1 MADVKKMKSEFRKS
15 YKVNRNQFI
24 SNFRS
29 YSKSIR
35 RLFIVVGIILQ
46 NVIAIRCILKN
57 IRNIR
62 VLLLKSV
69 LIFSLPLQI
78 IKGVSF

>member
-1 MADVKKMKSEFRKS
+1 MNMSSSPRHGRLSMADVKKMKSEFRKS

-35 RLFIVVGIILQ
+35 RLFIAVGIIL
-46 NVIAIRCILKN
+46 
-57 IRNIR
+57 
-62 VLLLKSV
+62 
-69 LIFSLPLQI
+69 
-78 IKGVSF
+78 